1 MRTGRTDAILTPAD
15 GEAVSVNLHRLRIFH
30 AVAQRRNITAAAG
43 ELMLSQPA
51 VSLQLK
57 SLERELGLPLFQR
70 GGPKLLLTDA
80 GEVLYRAA
88 ASILFAKDEAERAIG
103 ELRDGTKGRLILGA
117 GTTGGM
123 YVLPRILQAYKARWP
138 ETEIVMQV
146 GTTDQLLEKLLQN
159 GLDLAIV
166 GGPIEDRRFKT
177 DTICTDVLVLI
188 AAPTHPVCRLGS
200 VALKDLDGLPFIVP
214 EVGSRTRQLV
224 ERQLREA
231 GVPLRIGMQMPGT
244 EGVKRAV
251 EAGLGIGIVS
261 RYAVEA
267 ELATGVLRALPIAGW
282 TLMRPVSM
290 VYRSQKYFSPVG
302 ERFRDFA
309 KSYGAQHLERAI
321 APRAVRR
328 AQPRG

>member
-1 MRTGRTDAILTPAD
+1 
-15 GEAVSVNLHRLRIFH
+15 
-30 AVAQRRNITAAAG
+30 VAQRRNVTAAAA

-57 SLERELGLPLFQR
+57 ALERDLGLPLFQR
-70 GGPKLLLTDA
+70 GGPRLTLTDA
-80 GEVLYRAA
+80 GEVLSRAA

-103 ELRDGTKGRLILGA
+103 ELRDGTTGRLILGA

-138 ETEIVMQV
+138 ETEITMQV
-146 GTTDQLLEKLLQN
+146 GTTDQLLERVLQN
-159 GLDLAIV
+159 GLDLAVV
-166 GGPIEDRRFKT
+166 GGPIEDRRFRT
-177 DTICTDVLVLI
+177 ETICTDVLVLI
-188 AAPTHPVCRLGS
+188 AAPTDPICRLPS
-200 VALKDLDGLPFIVP
+200 VTLKDLGGVPFIVP
-214 EVGSRTRQLV
+214 EAGSRTRQLV

-231 GVPLRIGMQMPGT
+231 GVPLRIALQMPGT

-267 ELATGVLRALPIAGW
+267 ELATGVLRSLPIAGF
-282 TLMRPVSM
+282 TLARPVSM

-302 ERFRDFA
+302 ERFREFA
-309 KSYGAQHLERAI
+309 RAYGVEHLERAL
-321 APRAVRR
+321 APRPARR
-328 AQPRG
+328 AHGR